1 MENLLAEVKALEN
14 KHQQVSILNFL
25 GILKKVKKNVAYN
38 LVSDFLLR

>member
-25 GILKKVKKNVAYN
+25 GILKKVKKMLYTT
-38 LVSDFLLR
+38 L